1 MPAGGTHVAI
11 KQHDSN
17 EALKHRFF
25 STFFLCVVVVVV
37 KRIEAEKNVH
47 RSLSL
52 SLYFSKSS
60 GLNSSLRNA
69 TYFFLIIRKNKERRL
84 INCAESADPDDANF
98 LISAR
103 FHSGILF
110 DQYLSGLFSWF
121 GSRRKKRETTFSP
134 SLPTRCSANA
144 QCQHCDRTV
153 TLSKRD
159 GKSIKRNVGK
169 QKQTA
174 HLLFFSLMGRFGTIS
189 PQKRCRE
196 EEAVRCPVNDD
207 ATIPPRTQQM
217 REPCGE
223 LIINTRVIPC
233 SFLVRFVGSSRWVE
247 NCCKGNSLTM
257 AQRAGHAI

>member
-1 MPAGGTHVAI
+1 MRH
-11 KQHDSN
+11 SN
-17 EALKHRFF
+17 TDFSQLFFCVLLLLLLKELKPRK
-25 STFFLCVVVVVV
+25 TFT
-37 KRIEAEKNVH
+37 A
-47 RSLSL
+47 LSL

-153 TLSKRD
+153 TLSKR
-159 GKSIKRNVGK
+159 
-169 QKQTA
+169 
-174 HLLFFSLMGRFGTIS
+174 
-189 PQKRCRE
+189 
-196 EEAVRCPVNDD
+196 
-207 ATIPPRTQQM
+207 
-217 REPCGE
+217 
-223 LIINTRVIPC
+223 
-233 SFLVRFVGSSRWVE
+233 
-247 NCCKGNSLTM
+247 
-257 AQRAGHAI
+257 